1 MASTSGVGNSSIPI
15 KDVASNFRAY
25 PLPLAKY
32 EEVVDNSQLFMF
44 TLEKL
49 HASMGTKYM

>member
-1 MASTSGVGNSSIPI
+1 MASTSGVGSSSIPI
-15 KDVASNFRAY
+15 KDVATSFRAY
-25 PLPLAKY
+25 PLPLARY
-32 EEVVDNSQLFMF
+32 EEIVENSQLFMF

>member
-1 MASTSGVGNSSIPI
+1 MASTSGVGNSSILI